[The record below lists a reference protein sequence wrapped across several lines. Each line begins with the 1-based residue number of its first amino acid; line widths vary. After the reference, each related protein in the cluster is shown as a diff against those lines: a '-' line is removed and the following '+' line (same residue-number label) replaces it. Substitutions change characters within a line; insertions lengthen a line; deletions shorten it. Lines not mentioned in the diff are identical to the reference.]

1 MKTFREWLCEK
12 ELNETFGV
20 TSKRDK
26 MRNRKAAGLDTK
38 FSTKIETGKDGVE
51 YIKNKHDGGN
61 GTKPNFETIL
71 VDSEMPINISPVEY
85 YLTGRGDIYS
95 RDITTDMEEHYK
107 IEIDNKWIVVKDKK
121 SAEKLFKKITGK

>member
-1 MKTFREWLCEK
+1 MKTFREWLEEK

-51 YIKNKHDGGN
+51 YIKNKLDGGN

-71 VDSEMPINISPVEY
+71 VDSEMPINISPVKY

-95 RDITTDMEEHYK
+95 SDITTDMEEHYK